1 MPRTALPTNRTRKEV
16 ISNFPAEIFSYF
28 NVFTGQSYFCLTLPI
43 KTLAYQYQNET
54 CWNKT
59 HSTLAEKATGMSPNL
74 LMRNKAKLLYPDTL
88 INPHFPAFTLMKQCH
103 CSALSQED
111 IINIKEF

>member
-1 MPRTALPTNRTRKEV
+1 MQKYFHILMYLQGNP
-16 ISNFPAEIFSYF
+16 IFVSPCQF
-28 NVFTGQSYFCLTLPI
+28 

-54 CWNKT
+54 YWNKT

-74 LMRNKAKLLYPDTL
+74 LIGNKAKLLYPDTL
-88 INPHFPAFTLMKQCH
+88 INPHFPPFTLMKQCH
-103 CSALSQED
+103 CSARSQED